1 MSAGHQEKIH
11 IGRHLSVITWSLSR
25 CRQRQT
31 RHTFLTFSSITD
43 AYVYSPSYQDQ
54 LGGKSV
60 LGVKRRK
67 ACQSSAFRLVVR
79 TKATTE
85 EYEHDELVS
94 LESADVNILRWP

>member
-1 MSAGHQEKIH
+1 M
-11 IGRHLSVITWSLSR
+11 
-25 CRQRQT
+25 
-31 RHTFLTFSSITD
+31 
-43 AYVYSPSYQDQ
+43 
-54 LGGKSV
+54 